1 MWSVQALPFSLSV
14 VGAALV
20 FGAGGC
26 GPLGPSADDMREA
39 AESLVPPGSRIV
51 AREDRDCIQ
60 LADSPSCHVIRFVG
74 PAAPLEARADAV
86 REVARRADWDDERQL
101 RTEGATFLEY
111 TRDGLDADI
120 SLWAD
125 FRAVPCRVRPRP
137 DCADSVRVVR

>member
-1 MWSVQALPFSLSV
+1 VLLLV
-14 VGAALV
+14 AA
-20 FGAGGC
+20 GC

-51 AREDRDCIQ
+51 AREDRDCVQ

-74 PAAPLEARADAV
+74 PAAPLDARAATV
-86 REVARRADWDDERQL
+86 RELARRAGWEDERQL

-111 TRDGLDADI
+111 SRDGLDVDV
-120 SLWAD
+120 SLWTD
-125 FRAVPCRVRPRP
+125 SRAVPCRARPQP